1 MNRAAHILKTA
12 IRRAANSLGYDI
24 VGHDA
29 KSPRWRMAQFFAQGH
44 ITTVFDVGAN
54 RGAYGWELR
63 QMGFEGDIVSFEPLK
78 DAFAQLQAAAKGDP
92 NWRVVNIGLGDK
104 DEELLLNVAANSESS
119 SFLPMLA
126 AHEDAAPESRYLKQ
140 EPASIRRL
148 NGVFRDYA
156 GAADRIFLKIDTQ
169 GFEKHVLEG
178 ARGMLEQ
185 VPLIQIECSLVPLY
199 GDGDIIEGLIGF
211 LRGLGYAPID
221 TRPTFH
227 HQNNHHLMQM
237 DVIFLR
243 Q

>member
-1 MNRAAHILKTA
+1 MNRAAHILKSA
-12 IRRAANSLGYDI
+12 IRRAANRLGYDI
-24 VGHDA
+24 VGHDEKNA
-29 KSPRWRMAQFFAQGH
+29 RWRMAQFFAQAR

-54 RGAYGWELR
+54 RGTYGWELR
-63 QMGFEGDIVSFEPLK
+63 EMGFGGTIVSFEPMQ
-78 DAFAQLQAAAKGDP
+78 DAYAQLKAAAGSDP
-92 NWRVVNIGLGDK
+92 KWRVVNIGLGDK

-140 EPASIRRL
+140 EPARIRRL
-148 NGVFRDYA
+148 DGVVREHA
-156 GAADRIFLKIDTQ
+156 GAGGRIFLKIDTQ
-169 GFEKHVLEG
+169 GFERHVLDG

-199 GDGDIIEGLIGF
+199 GGVDTVEGMIAF

-227 HQNNHHLMQM
+227 HRDNHHLMQM
-237 DVIFLR
+237 DVIFAR

>member
-1 MNRAAHILKTA
+1 MTRAAHILKTA
-12 IRRAANSLGYDI
+12 IRRAANRLGYEI
-24 VGHDA
+24 VGLHGE
-29 KSPRWRMAQFFAQGH
+29 SPRWRMTQFFAQTA

-54 RGAYGWELR
+54 RGAYGLELR
-63 QMGFEGDIVSFEPLK
+63 DLGFGGAIVSFEPAK
-78 DAFAQLQAAAKGDP
+78 DAFTQLQTVASTDP

-126 AHEDAAPESRYLKQ
+126 AHEEAAPESRYLKQ

-148 NGVFRDYA
+148 DGVIRDH
-156 GAADRIFLKIDTQ
+156 AAPDARIFLKIDTQ
-169 GFEKHVLEG
+169 GFEKHVLDG

-199 GDGDIIEGLIGF
+199 DGVDTIEGMIGF

-221 TRPTFH
+221 TRPTFY
-227 HQNNHHLMQM
+227 HQDNHHLMQM
-237 DVIFLR
+237 DVIFAR

>member
-1 MNRAAHILKTA
+1 MNRAVHILKSA
-12 IRRAANSLGYDI
+12 IRRAANGLGYDI
-24 VGHDA
+24 VGHDGKNA
-29 KSPRWRMAQFFAQGH
+29 RWRLAQFFASAD

-54 RGAYGWELR
+54 RGTYGWELR
-63 QMGFEGDIVSFEPLK
+63 EMGFDGAIVSFEPMQE
-78 DAFAQLQAAAKGDP
+78 AFAQLKTAAGSDP
-92 NWRVVNIGLGDK
+92 KWRVVNIGLGDK

-126 AHEDAAPESRYLKQ
+126 AHEEAAPESRYLKQ
-140 EPASIRRL
+140 EPARIRRL
-148 NGVFRDYA
+148 DGVVRDHA
-156 GAADRIFLKIDTQ
+156 AADTRIFLKIDTQ

-199 GDGDIIEGLIGF
+199 GGVDTIEGMIAF

-227 HQNNHHLMQM
+227 HRDNHHLMQM
-237 DVIFLR
+237 DVIFAR

>member
-12 IRRAANSLGYDI
+12 IRRAANRLGYDI
-24 VGHDA
+24 VGHDGA
-29 KSPRWRMAQFFAQGH
+29 SPRWRMARFFEQSG

-63 QMGFEGDIVSFEPLK
+63 EMGFGGAIVSFEPLA
-78 DAFAQLQAAAKGDP
+78 DAYAQLKAAAGADL

-104 DEELLLNVAANSESS
+104 DEELMLNIAANSESS

-126 AHEDAAPESRYLKQ
+126 AHEEAAPESRYLKQ
-140 EPASIRRL
+140 EPARIRRL
-148 NGVFRDYA
+148 DGVFGDYA
-156 GAADRIFLKIDTQ
+156 GTRDKVFLKIDTQ
-169 GFEKHVLEG
+169 GFEKHVLDG
-178 ARGMLEQ
+178 AAGILQQ
-185 VPLIQIECSLVPLY
+185 VPLIQIECSLVALY
-199 GDGDIIEGLIGF
+199 GGVDTIEGMIGY

-227 HQNNHHLMQM
+227 HRANHHLMQM